1 MKPAAYKKTRRWKSN
16 FKFKLAH
23 QLGPTVITIDIET
36 VVFDNVHTPYLIYGY
51 NNGREIYRRAKDLS
65 SESVKSM
72 FHNFIKQ
79 LVSLPNVT
87 TVYAHNLAGFDGIL
101 LFKEL
106 LEFNQGVTVEPI
118 IHNSKCRLFLRR
130 LY

>member
-1 MKPAAYKKTRRWKSN
+1 M
-16 FKFKLAH
+16 
-23 QLGPTVITIDIET
+23 TIDIET
-36 VVFDNVHTPYLIYGY
+36 VVFNNVHTPYLIYGY

-65 SESVKSM
+65 PRSVMIM
-72 FHNFIKQ
+72 FHIFIKQ

-118 IHNSKCRLFLRR
+118 IHNSKCRLWR